1 MQELSSCDIP
11 NHFSIA
17 MHLKARISTHKRP
30 VLMRN
35 TAAIKTESSKS
46 SLSMI
51 AKLRSIVT
59 DFVSDSPTLRHPVL
73 PLGLPPVRIQ

>member
-11 NHFSIA
+11 NDFSIA

-35 TAAIKTESSKS
+35 TAAVKTEPLKGSR
-46 SLSMI
+46 SMI

-59 DFVSDSPTLRHPVL
+59 DFVPPSPTFGHPFL
-73 PLGLPPVRIQ
+73 PLRLPSVRIQ